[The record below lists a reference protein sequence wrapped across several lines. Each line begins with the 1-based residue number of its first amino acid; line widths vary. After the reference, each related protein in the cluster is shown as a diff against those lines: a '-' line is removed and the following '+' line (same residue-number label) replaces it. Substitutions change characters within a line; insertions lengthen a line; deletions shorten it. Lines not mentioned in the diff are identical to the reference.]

1 MEIFVIISDSG
12 EYDTRYTRVLPKAY
26 YNFSDAEEKVK
37 ELKYKYDFI
46 DKFDTSE
53 IDLALNESIP
63 DSYYD
68 DDNAECCW
76 DNFDI
81 FLLEME
87 KLFPEI
93 YKSEKKEDLKILGDY
108 FCGYLEREYFII
120 KKLEVV

>member
-1 MEIFVIISDSG
+1 MEVFVIISDSG
-12 EYDTRYTRVLPKAY
+12 EYEDRYTRVLPEAY

-37 ELKYKYDFI
+37 QLKYKYEFI

-81 FLLEME
+81 FLSEME

-93 YKSEKKEDLKILGDY
+93 YKSEKKEAGTEFRLDSN
-108 FCGYLEREYFII
+108 F
-120 KKLEVV
+120 